1 MDTVRGPLTADICIC
16 NKAQALPRTPILA
29 DYFRLSPGPEF
40 IPHTLNFL
48 QLHHSPPL
56 KSQAGKSH
64 KKAKIFSVGYML
76 TNQALQGP
84 PALVVM
90 TEMHETRFRLLSL
103 PPAHPTNPVVSST
116 WSLRLHGESWPIL

>member
-1 MDTVRGPLTADICIC
+1 MDTVLVRGPLTVDICIC
-16 NKAQALPRTPILA
+16 NKAQALPRT
-29 DYFRLSPGPEF
+29 
-40 IPHTLNFL
+40 PHTLNFL